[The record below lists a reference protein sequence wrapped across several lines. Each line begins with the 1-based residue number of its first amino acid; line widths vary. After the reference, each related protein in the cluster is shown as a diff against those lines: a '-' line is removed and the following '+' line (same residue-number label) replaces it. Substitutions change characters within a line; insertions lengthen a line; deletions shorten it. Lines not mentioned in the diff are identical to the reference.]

1 MAKSNYQTDLPC
13 VICGISYGGQ
23 VCYHH
28 IKTRA
33 SGGTD
38 EPENMIPICQK
49 HHNEFHSKGTSHMAD
64 TYPAVKRWLLSV
76 GWNNDNFFKKW
87 TR

>member
-13 VICGISYGGQ
+13 VVCGYGGQ

-28 IKTRA
+28 LKTRK

-38 EPENMIPICQK
+38 EPENMIPVCQK
-49 HHNEFHSKGTSHMAD
+49 HHNEFHNKGTSHMAD
-64 TYPAVKRWLLSV
+64 TYPMIKRWLLAA
-76 GWNNDNFFKKW
+76 GWTNDNFFKKW
-87 TR
+87 IR